1 MNQRLQTCVVVS
13 VIVEFKYDR
22 QVLGQL
28 LQAVDIFLYVLWGTV
43 VVVQDS
49 ENAVN
54 EIVVCDAKAMVDGEG
69 EMDQVVQE
77 EVQGSLD
84 QLAERLRSLVLSR

>member
-13 VIVEFKYDR
+13 VIVEFNYDR

-54 EIVVCDAKAMVDGEG
+54 EIVVCDAEAMVDGEG
-69 EMDQVVQE
+69 EVDQVVQE